1 MSVKNFKFVSPGV
14 FINEI
19 DNSFIPKTPETIGPA
34 VVGRA
39 TRGIAMEP
47 IKVDSYSQFVEMF
60 GDTIPGGAGGDVYK
74 TTMDQQAPMYGTY
87 AAKAFL
93 RAGVAPLTYVR
104 LLGFQHPNREDSRDA
119 KAGWDT
125 LERHVSVATAN
136 AVGDHNAFGTTQ
148 AGAQTFF
155 PNVSSSEQLRAA
167 GDAYLNPIIGG
178 GAYGLWVFKSGSA
191 AGTGSVLAATFG
203 EDGVAGHASQQT
215 ASLAAV
221 FYLDAGNVALSGTV
235 FGTGFTAENGVA
247 SITASIGTLIQS
259 DANGVF
265 SLIHQPG
272 GTATVA
278 GTKKYNFSIDPDHK
292 KYARRV
298 FNTNPQLSV
307 SGNFYPTSIET
318 DMWLGETY
326 EQESRDTLGNSLSQ
340 PLVGFITGIGKNGT
354 RTSSPANMRDQ
365 DSREARTNWIVG
377 QDHKDSAGFQ
387 AENLQKLFRFVG
399 RGHGEWLHKNVK
411 ISIDQV
417 RASNNSTTEF
427 GSFSVLVRHISD
439 TDNAIQILER
449 FDNLSLDPTS
459 PNFIARKIGNRYR
472 EWTETERR
480 YKYYGSYPNQ
490 SKYVYVDVNS
500 DVLNGAMPSDTTL
513 PFGYY
518 GPPKYKDI
526 NHILAVTSGSATLGA
541 GVSDDYSGGHP
552 LKVTDSYVILSGAT
566 TNAGAPATFSGSLI
580 MSGGLISDTPRSFYL
595 RFPETRIRLS
605 SSDGGLTD
613 VQRCFFGADFNQIT
627 QSARHDN
634 SAWMPNRLLMNDFP
648 TDPIGATATPG
659 IDSYGYI
666 FTLDNL
672 VLTGSSN
679 IAYHLSGSRKS
690 GASYTAT
697 AGKSWKDLLDAGYN
711 GFTVPLWG
719 GFDGVNIKFPDPFW
733 NGSMSTAATELNSS
747 VYYSIKR
754 AIDTTS
760 EPEVMDMNILTM
772 PGLTNTGLTEHLISV
787 CEDRA
792 DALGIID
799 LENVYLPIHEGQY
812 SGKSS
817 ESSRIRSD
825 GPRQAATDL
834 KDRKI
839 NTSYGCTF
847 YPWVQ
852 TRDENN
858 GQLVWIP
865 PSVAMMGVLASSE
878 RKSQLWFAPAGFNR
892 GGLTDGAAGIDVTNV
907 TEKLTSR
914 ERDILYD
921 ANINPIAS
929 FPSTGIVVF
938 GQKTLQER
946 QSALDRINVRRL
958 VIFLKKEISRI
969 STKILFEQNVQA
981 TWNRFTGLVEPFLA
995 NVKSNFGIS
1004 DYRLILDES
1013 TTTPDLIDQNIL
1025 YAKIMV
1031 KPARAI
1037 EYIAIDFVVA
1047 NTGASFDD

>member
-1 MSVKNFKFVSPGV
+1 
-14 FINEI
+14 
-19 DNSFIPKTPETIGPA
+19 
-34 VVGRA
+34 
-39 TRGIAMEP
+39 
-47 IKVDSYSQFVEMF
+47 MF
-60 GDTIPGGAGGDVYK
+60 GDTVPGGAGGDVYK
-74 TTMDQQAPMYGTY
+74 LTMDQQAPMYGTY

-125 LERHVSVATAN
+125 LHRHVNTPDDH

-148 AGAQTFF
+148 AGSSTMF
-155 PNVSSSEQLRAA
+155 PNVSSSAQLGGGA
-167 GDAYLNPIIGG
+167 GYLNPVVGG

-191 AGTGSVLAATFG
+191 AGTGSVDSAIFG
-203 EDGVAGHASQQT
+203 ENSTAGHASQQT

-221 FYLDAGNVALSGTV
+221 FYLDAGSIALSGTV
-235 FGTGFTAENGVA
+235 FGTGFTAANGIA
-247 SITASIGTLIQS
+247 TTTASIGTMIMS
-259 DANGVF
+259 DTNGVF
-265 SLIHQPG
+265 SVIHQPG
-272 GTATVA
+272 NTTTVQ
-278 GTKKYNFSIDPDHK
+278 GTKKYNFSLDPDHK

-298 FNTNPQLSV
+298 FNTNPQLAV
-307 SGNFYPTSIET
+307 SGNFYPSTIET

-326 EQESRDTLGNSLSQ
+326 EQESRDTLGNNLSQ

-354 RTSSPANMRDQ
+354 PAESPANMRDV
-365 DSREARTNWIVG
+365 DAREARTNWIFG
-377 QDHKDSAGFQ
+377 QDLKDSSDFQ
-387 AENLQKLFRFVG
+387 AENMQKLFRFIG

-411 ISIDQV
+411 ISIDQI
-417 RASNNSTTEF
+417 RPSNNSTSEF
-427 GSFSVLVRHISD
+427 GSFAVIVRHLSD
-439 TDNAIQILER
+439 SDNAIQVLER

-472 EWTETERR
+472 EWTESERR

-490 SKYVYVDVNS
+490 SKYIYVDVNA
-500 DVLNGAMPSDTTL
+500 DVLNGAMPSDTTV
-513 PFGYY
+513 PFGFY

-526 NHILAVTSGSATLGA
+526 NHIMAVTSGSATLGA
-541 GVSDDYSGGHP
+541 GGADDYSGGHP
-552 LKVTDSYVILSGAT
+552 LKVTDSYVILSGTT
-566 TNAGAPATFSGSLI
+566 TNAGAPASFSASLLL
-580 MSGGLISDTPRSFYL
+580 SGGLETDTPRSFYL
-595 RFPETRIRLS
+595 RFPATRTRLS
-605 SSDGGLTD
+605 SSDGGITD
-613 VQRCFFGADFNQIT
+613 VQRCFFGADFNQVT

-634 SAWMPNRLLMNDFP
+634 SAWMPNRLLMNNFP
-648 TDPIGATATPG
+648 LDPVGATATPG
-659 IDSYGYI
+659 IDSYAYM
-666 FTLDNL
+666 FTLDDV
-672 VLTGSSN
+672 VLTGSAN
-679 IAYHLSGSRKS
+679 VAYHLSGSRKS
-690 GASYTAT
+690 GASKTAET
-697 AGKSWKDLLDAGYN
+697 SYKDLLDAGYN

-733 NGSMSTAATELNSS
+733 NGAMTTAATELNSS
-747 VYYSIKR
+747 IYYSIKR
-754 AIDTTS
+754 AIDS
-760 EPEVMDMNILTM
+760 CAEPEVMDMNILTM
-772 PGLTNTGLTEHLISV
+772 PGLTNTGLTEHLIAV

-825 GPRQAATDL
+825 GARQAATDL

-892 GGLTDGAAGIDVTNV
+892 GGLTDGAAGIDITNV

-1013 TTTPDLIDQNIL
+1013 TTTPDLVDQNIL

-1031 KPARAI
+1031 KPTRAI